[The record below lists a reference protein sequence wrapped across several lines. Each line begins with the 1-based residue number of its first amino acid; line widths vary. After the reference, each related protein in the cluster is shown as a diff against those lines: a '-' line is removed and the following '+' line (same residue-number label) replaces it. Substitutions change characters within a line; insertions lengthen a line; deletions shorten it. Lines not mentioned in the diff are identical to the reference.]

1 VRQTVYRVGGVFGL
15 DRAFAFLNR
24 GRPIVLAF
32 HGVTADTSRS
42 IHNHD
47 GKHLHL
53 PIFERFMRYMKRHYR
68 PVSLAEIAEWIEHG
82 EALPERA
89 FAVTFDDGY
98 RNVLSRAAPVLDGL
112 GIPATV
118 FVVTDFSFGGRML
131 WTDRLICALSSTRRP
146 SVRIRRDRGSQELP
160 LSTDS
165 DRIAADVAIRAVA
178 KALPDESRVDM
189 VDRVVE
195 SLEVDESRL
204 AADWEDH
211 QPLRPGDLRAVREV
225 GVEVG
230 SHTCSHA
237 IVARLSPDRMSEEL
251 GESRRRIEEAT
262 GSPCDQFSYPN
273 GAVGDFDGQT
283 HAAARA
289 AGYRCAVT
297 TVKSRVSRDQDPYEI
312 PRYLMAHNEIAL
324 SEFAAEVSGYPTM
337 VRSAKNRILRGRERG
352 VGR

>member
-1 VRQTVYRVGGVFGL
+1 LGL

-32 HGVTADTSRS
+32 HGVTSDTSRS

-53 PIFERFMRYMKRHYR
+53 PIFERLMRYMRRHYQ
-68 PVSLAEIAEWIEHG
+68 PVSLAEIADWIERG
-82 EALPERA
+82 EAVPERA

-98 RNVLSRAAPVLDGL
+98 RNVLTHAAPVLDEL

-131 WTDRLICALSSTRRP
+131 WTDRLISALSLTQKP
-146 SVRIRRDRGSQELP
+146 SVRIRSDGDSRELP
-160 LSTDS
+160 LGADN
-165 DRIAADVAIRAVA
+165 DRVAADIAIREVA
-178 KALPDESRVDM
+178 KALPDRSRIEM
-189 VDRVVE
+189 LDRIVE
-195 SLEVDESRL
+195 ALEVDESRL
-204 AADWEDH
+204 ATAWEDH
-211 QPLRPGDLRAVREV
+211 RPLRTGDLPPLREA
-225 GVEVG
+225 GIDVG

-237 IVARLSPDRMSEEL
+237 IVARLSPERMGEEL
-251 GESRRRIEEAT
+251 EESRRLIEEAT

-273 GAVGDFDGQT
+273 GAVGDFNGQT
-283 HAAARA
+283 HAAVRA

-297 TVKSRVSRDQDPYEI
+297 TVKSRVSRNQDSYEI

-337 VRSAKNRILRGRERG
+337 LRSAKRRIASGHNR
-352 VGR
+352 